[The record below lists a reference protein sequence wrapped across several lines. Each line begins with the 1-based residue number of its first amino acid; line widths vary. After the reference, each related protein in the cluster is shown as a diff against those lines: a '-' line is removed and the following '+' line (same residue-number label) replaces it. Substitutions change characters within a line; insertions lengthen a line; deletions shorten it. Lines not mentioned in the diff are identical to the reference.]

1 MAMKITI
8 TCIEI
13 DHRKHK
19 IRTHKDKQQDELEI
33 KVMGS
38 YLSKMKEYERQE
50 QELKQ
55 RKKQVTLA
63 YMKFWERQIEEKKL
77 LKDLDKLQEK
87 QLKERLNKFNEL
99 KQRRVQEEPLTKE
112 AMAYESL
119 TEVNV
124 EQVLKAALHSEQIRV
139 RAETAK
145 REAEDARAKWEDE
158 LRVGRNKRMSE
169 HALKIAQAKH
179 SKTKRQ
185 LLKEK
190 QEALEKASGLA
201 PRDPTG
207 SKALRPVALPR
218 VKTRTPTILTC
229 THTKVKP
236 CSRADDSHP
245 SLNMSVYNLHILY
258 SCY

>member
-1 MAMKITI
+1 MKIAI
-8 TCIEI
+8 RRIEI
-13 DHRKHK
+13 AHRKHK
-19 IRTHKDKQQDELEI
+19 RTHKDKQQDELEM

-38 YLSKMKEYERQE
+38 YMSKMKEYKRQE
-50 QELKQ
+50 QELKE
-55 RKKQVTLA
+55 RKKQVSLA

-99 KQRRVQEEPLTKE
+99 KQRRVHEEPLTKE

-145 REAEDARAKWEDE
+145 REAEDARAKREDE
-158 LRVGRNKRMSE
+158 LRVARNKRMSE
-169 HALKIAQAKH
+169 HALKIAQTKH

-207 SKALRPVALPR
+207 SEALRPVALPR
-218 VKTRTPTILTC
+218 IKTQMPTILTC
-229 THTKVKP
+229 THTKFKP
-236 CSRADDSHP
+236 CSSADDSHP
-245 SLNMSVYNLHILY
+245 SFNMSVYNLHIAY
-258 SCY
+258 SRY